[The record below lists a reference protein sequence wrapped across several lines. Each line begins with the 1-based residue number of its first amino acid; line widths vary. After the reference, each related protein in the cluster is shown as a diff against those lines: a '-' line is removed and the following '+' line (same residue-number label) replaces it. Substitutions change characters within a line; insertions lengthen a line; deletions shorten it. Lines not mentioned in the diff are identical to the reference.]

1 MTLIELKTGER
12 IKSKHPIIK
21 RRLREKIISGEYTDR
36 IPSLRTLSSEFGV
49 SIITLNKAIDELV
62 KEKLLV
68 KRAREGIFVKEIAH
82 LKIPSIGLVG
92 NPKEKSFF
100 HSGGYYDLIFDGV
113 HEEVLQ
119 EQGTIFSYQIK
130 GSNTGYRKLFR
141 NHKMIDGMLIFTPFL
156 CYKENLLKL
165 GNSGFPFIVVGST
178 FYEPEINYVD
188 SDDVKDSFMATE
200 YLIKTGHKRIAFFTV
215 DDNSKLDSKMRFKGY
230 SQALKKYRLKVN
242 SDLVC
247 NAEKESILKLFS
259 LQEKPTALF
268 AAFVGPLTKS
278 LLLLREKKISLPQDF
293 NIVTYDDYYDQL
305 SQFGFPYAVVE
316 QPLKKIGRMV
326 AEKLFALIKGKEKVP
341 IKINL
346 RSKLVFKEGKAKSKK
361 RKKFSG

>member
-1 MTLIELKTGER
+1 MALIELKTGER
-12 IKSKHPIIK
+12 IKSKHPVIK
-21 RRLREKIISGEYTDR
+21 RKLREKIISGEYTDR

-49 SIITLNKAIDELV
+49 HIITLNKAIDELV
-62 KEKLLV
+62 KEELLV
-68 KRAREGIFVKEIAH
+68 KRAREGIFIKEIAH
-82 LKIPSIGLVG
+82 LKTPSIGLVG

-100 HSGGYYDLIFDGV
+100 HSGGYYALIFDGV
-113 HEEVLQ
+113 HEILQ

-130 GSNTGYRKLFR
+130 GSNIGYRQLFR

-156 CYKENLLKL
+156 YYKEDLLKL

-178 FYEPEINYVD
+178 FSEPEINYID
-188 SDDVKDSFMATE
+188 SDDVRDSFMATE
-200 YLIKTGHKRIAFFTV
+200 YLIKAGHKRIAFLTRS
-215 DDNSKLDSKMRFKGY
+215 DNSKLDSQMRFKGY

-268 AAFVGPLTKS
+268 AAFVEPLTQN
-278 LLLLREKKISLPQDF
+278 LLLMRNKKKSLPQGF
-293 NIVTYDDYYDQL
+293 EIVTYDDFHNQL

-316 QPLKKIGRMV
+316 QPLKEIGRMA
-326 AEKLFALIKGKEKVP
+326 AEKLFALIEGKEEVP

-346 RSKLVFKEGKAKSKK
+346 RSKLVFK
-361 RKKFSG
+361 